1 MALKKDTKEQ
11 VKQKNPIRQK
21 IIVEQG
27 RAMGSPLVEHKILF
41 TEIVPDKDSA
51 KNRVKEL
58 LEEYK
63 GIDALSVHYFSL

>member
-1 MALKKDTKEQ
+1 MALKKDAKEQ
-11 VKQKNPIRQK
+11 VKQKNPTRQK

-27 RAMGSPLVEHKILF
+27 RVMGSPLVEHKILF
-41 TEIVPDKDSA
+41 TEIVSDKDSA

>member
-1 MALKKDTKEQ
+1 MALKKDAKEQ
-11 VKQKNPIRQK
+11 VKQKNPTRQK

-27 RAMGSPLVEHKILF
+27 RAMGSPLVEYKILF

>member
-1 MALKKDTKEQ
+1 MALKKDAKEQ
-11 VKQKNPIRQK
+11 VKQKNPTRQK

-41 TEIVPDKDSA
+41 TEIVLDKDSA